1 MMVSEYNIIAE
12 SPNSTVVAEYIAD
25 KKDAS
30 HYQSEKDLE
39 LEFIKHAVK
48 PKCL

>member
-12 SPNSTVVAEYIAD
+12 SPNSTVVAEYIPD

-30 HYQSEKDLE
+30 HYQSENELE
-39 LEFIKHAVK
+39 LEFMALLHESAF
-48 PKCL
+48 